1 MKAHY
6 AAVVLCVA
14 LAGCSSQPTQ
24 TLLKSDPYWV
34 TGELDNGLKYHI
46 YPDKE
51 QPVSVR
57 MIVHAGSL
65 QENEQQKGYAHF
77 VEHMAFNGSENFS
90 ENDVVRLFEQ
100 AGASFGADLN
110 AYTSYQET
118 LYKLDLP
125 DNSQL
130 EQAITWLRD
139 VGDGL
144 DISPTEV
151 EKEKGV
157 ILGEFRYS
165 RKEDKPLSFKFYDHL
180 IQDSLYAKHDPL
192 GTKASVTETEAQGLK
207 DFYQTWY
214 QPQLVEVVIA
224 GDITLSEAIPLVEE
238 KFSSW
243 QRGET
248 PFPIKQKQITYN
260 DNDFVD
266 YVGGSEPPSIGIV
279 IDRGARVTTSH
290 EQQHQ
295 LWLDEISQQLIQQR
309 LSDVFIDAALPVQW
323 AFSNSYLIENQ
334 RYSITSVA
342 FPTQYREQ
350 SQQQFLATLAS
361 LRDYGVTENEL
372 KAPLQEYTSY
382 LNDVNSN
389 WDNMNGIGH
398 AEGKSAA
405 LVIDQ
410 QVQSQLDY
418 VASMKVFLADLNVK
432 TINRNLDKLL
442 SSSYFIGLG
451 LDASEDKAAML
462 SDISGLKSTFKKKGS
477 KPLLVTAS
485 NAFNVPEKQ
494 GEIVSVK
501 QIHEDPSLQK
511 WTLSNGLDVWYLRSC
526 HAGNQVG
533 VYYAS
538 QGGKA
543 ALDPSLFPAV
553 EVAIPAVTR
562 SGVGSFTGSQ
572 LDAHLKRQDIQVY
585 PFINF
590 THHGLEISTKKKGI
604 AESFAA
610 LNAILTGVKID
621 AAQLEAVKEEFAQ
634 NRSAYLAT
642 PLGEFTQ
649 MVNKNSYKNSSRHF
663 ILEADAVQSVTTKD
677 VESIYHQLFQKQRNN
692 VLVVV
697 ADINP
702 LEIKPLVRQY
712 IASLPLESTGTS
724 DFTVAYQEDAVSRV
738 EANVNTEDSS
748 QYFLRVVSDRH
759 AHQSAKDVFMDD
771 MLQRIL
777 SRRLTSYVREELS
790 LDYAPYAVAAA
801 QDSAPSNDWFLGA
814 QTAPENT
821 DQIEEAIDKVIAD
834 ILTGISE
841 EETKVAAKQL
851 VVDLNPMKD
860 NPTQQAWFIARY
872 LIHGYGVNALMD
884 IQGMAYSISSEDMSQ
899 HAKGIFGSGGWTSK
913 NIMRP
918 KL

>member
-14 LAGCSSQPTQ
+14 LAGCSTQPTQ

-34 TGELDNGLKYHI
+34 TGELNNGLKYHI

-57 MIVHAGSL
+57 LLVHAGSL

-77 VEHMAFNGSENFS
+77 VEHMAFNGSTNFS
-90 ENDVVRLFEQ
+90 QNDVVSLFEQ

-130 EQAITWLRD
+130 EKAVTWLRD
-139 VGDGL
+139 IGDGL
-144 DISPTEV
+144 SISEEEV

-165 RKEDKPLSFKFYDHL
+165 RKEDKPFAFKFYDHL
-180 IQDSLYAKHDPL
+180 IQDNQFAKHDPL
-192 GTKASVTETEAQGLK
+192 GTKTSVSNVDAQGLK

-214 QPQLVEVVIA
+214 QPQLTELVIS

-243 QRGET
+243 KRGTT
-248 PFPIKQKQITYN
+248 PFPNKKKHTTYN
-260 DNDFVD
+260 NNDFVD
-266 YVGGSEPPSIGIV
+266 YVGGSESPSIGIV

-309 LSDVFIDAALPVQW
+309 LSDVFVDAALPIQW
-323 AFSNSYLIENQ
+323 AFSTSYLIEYQ

-342 FPTQYREQ
+342 FPTQHREQ
-350 SQQQFLATLAS
+350 SQQQFFATLAS

-372 KAPLQEYTSY
+372 KVPLQEYTSY
-382 LNDVNSN
+382 LEDVNSN
-389 WDNMNGIGH
+389 WDKMNGIGH
-398 AEGKSAA
+398 AEGKSVA

-410 QVQSQLDY
+410 KVQSQLDY
-418 VASMKVFLADLNVK
+418 IASMKVFLADLNVK
-432 TINRNLDKLL
+432 TINRNLDRLL
-442 SSSYFIGLG
+442 SSSYFIGVG
-451 LDASEDKAAML
+451 LDESEDVAAIQEEL
-462 SDISGLKSTFKKKGS
+462 SGLKSTFKKTGS

-485 NAFNVPEKQ
+485 NAFSAPGKQ

-501 QIHEDPSLQK
+501 QINQDPSLQK
-511 WTLSNGLDVWYLRSC
+511 WTLSNGVDVWYLRDSK
-526 HAGNQVG
+526 AGNQVG

-543 ALDPSLFPAV
+543 ALDPSLFPAT
-553 EVAIPAVTR
+553 EVAVPVVIR
-562 SGVGSFTGSQ
+562 SGVGDFTGPQ
-572 LDAHLKRQDIQVY
+572 LDAHLKRHDIQIY

-590 THHGLEISTKKKGI
+590 THHGLEISAKKKGL

-610 LNAILTGVKID
+610 LNAIMSDVKVD
-621 AAQLEAVKEEFAQ
+621 PAQLEAVKEEFAQ

-649 MVNKNSYKNSSRHF
+649 MVNKNSYKSDSRHF
-663 ILEADAVQSVTTKD
+663 MLEADDVKRVTAKE
-677 VESIYHQLFQKQRNN
+677 VEAIHHQLFQMRRNN
-692 VLVVV
+692 TLVVV

-702 LEIKPLVRQY
+702 LELKPLVRQY
-712 IASLPLESTGTS
+712 IASIPLEAIEAPE
-724 DFTVAYQEDAVSRV
+724 FTVAYQKNALPRV
-738 EANVNTEDSS
+738 DVNVNTEDSS
-748 QYFLRVVSDRH
+748 QYFLRVMSDNH
-759 AHQSAKDVFMDD
+759 TSQSAKDVFMDD

-790 LDYAPYAVAAA
+790 LDYAPYAFSAA
-801 QDSAPSNDWFLGA
+801 QDSEPSHDWFLGA
-814 QTAPENT
+814 QTAPENI
-821 DQIEEAIDKVIAD
+821 DQIEIAIDKVITD

-841 EETKVAAKQL
+841 EETQVAAKQL
-851 VVDLNPMKD
+851 VVDLNPIKD
-860 NPTQQAWFIARY
+860 NPTQQAWFLSRY

-884 IQGMAYSISSEDMSQ
+884 IQGMADSISQEDMSQ
-899 HAKGIFGSGGWTSK
+899 HAKDIFGSGSWTSK
-913 NIMRP
+913 NVMRP